1 MACEPP
7 YIMINFWECCR
18 FRAHLRKPSVQ
29 QNPMCYWSWC
39 QCTPSR
45 HEIHQESLQQW
56 LYYCN
61 FRMYFVFGGYLP
73 KRCRN
78 TARHQRQLNFKE
90 LLLLDDSYTAPVAL
104 KKVIKTKFVKR
115 KGPRRFKSG
124 LVKQDRAETKELRY
138 LPPERMKD
146 YYNNMMLAQHPEG
159 LCELLSGTWMMGLSG
174 CFSCFPLNLIEV

>member
-1 MACEPP
+1 MR
-7 YIMINFWECCR
+7 YIKRAFSNDSTTATSECIS
-18 FRAHLRKPSVQ
+18 FLEGTYQSVAE
-29 QNPMCYWSWC
+29 
-39 QCTPSR
+39 T
-45 HEIHQESLQQW
+45 
-56 LYYCN
+56 
-61 FRMYFVFGGYLP
+61 LP
-73 KRCRN
+73 DIKDN
-78 TARHQRQLNFKE
+78 SISKTLVDSSE

-138 LPPERMKD
+138 LPPGRMKD

-159 LCELLSGTWMMGLSG
+159 LCELLSGTWMIGLSG